1 MREVGWGGLVFA
13 FHSWRGG
20 GSGLLSGFYYWKG
33 VGGGFSFLFSST
45 PSGEAQQDQNG
56 LGDQDQNGLA
66 DDGYEDAGVLIII
79 IKLQN
84 FSKLVG
90 AKSQK
95 HLETFVGGGA
105 L

>member
-1 MREVGWGGLVFA
+1 MLGNRNKNLLSLPSILGG
-13 FHSWRGG
+13 GG
-20 GSGLLSGFYYWKG
+20 GSGLLSGFYFWKG

-56 LGDQDQNGLA
+56 LADQDQG
-66 DDGYEDAGVLIII
+66 DGYEDAGVLIII

-84 FSKLVG
+84 FSQLVG

-95 HLETFVGGGA
+95 HLETFVGGWGPLA
-105 L
+105 